1 MRLHFQDRPWDLY
14 FALGYAFLVSSVLVA
29 LGVGNPFAL
38 VLVLLV
44 PGYLLVAVLFPNG
57 EKLDWIER
65 FVLSFGLSIAV
76 VPMLGLALNFTP
88 FGIGLAPTVATIVIF
103 VISVG
108 VVAYWRRMSLPP
120 GARLSATVNLAMPRW
135 REYRALDKGLALG
148 LAASTVVALGTIAF
162 VLIAPPASERFTQFF
177 VLGPGGNA
185 TGYPTALNLSQA
197 GNVVLG
203 IVNHEAAN
211 IDYTV
216 RVDIVSIGVLYN
228 ATSRTNDTIELNRTT
243 RSWFNV
249 TLGDN
254 RNWTLPY
261 SFSINA
267 RGLWKIQFLLY
278 KDGALTTQ
286 ELHFFVRV
294 S

>member
-1 MRLHFQDRPWDLY
+1 MRLQFQDRPWDLY
-14 FALGYAFLVSSVLVA
+14 FALGYTFLVSSVLVA
-29 LGVGNPFAL
+29 LGVGNLFGL

-44 PGYLLVAVLFPNG
+44 PGYVLVAALFPNG
-57 EKLDWIER
+57 ERLDWIER

-88 FGIGLAPTVATIVIF
+88 FGIGLAPTVATIAIF

-120 GARLSATVNLAMPRW
+120 GTRLSATVNLAMPRW
-135 REYRALDKGLALG
+135 REYSALDKGLALG

-162 VLIAPPASERFTQFF
+162 MIVAPPASERFTQFF

-185 TGYPTALNLSQA
+185 TGYPTELNLSQA

-216 RVDIVSIGVLYN
+216 RVDIVGIGVLYN
-228 ATSRTNDTIELNRTT
+228 ATSRRNETVELNRTT
-243 RSWFNV
+243 RSWYNV
-249 TLGDN
+249 TLSDN

-261 SFSINA
+261 SFSISA

-286 ELHFFVRV
+286 ELHLFIRV